1 MSTGMMPAIE
11 RVPESV
17 VNIAHFQKLDDVS
30 DAKSFRR
37 LEDFSTIWLS
47 DPLPLRRKTRPKG
60 IKGRGQGLYS
70 VIGFNC
76 DRGRSPCDPAP
87 CRGRDPYW

>member
-37 LEDFSTIWLS
+37 LEDFSTI
-47 DPLPLRRKTRPKG
+47 
-60 IKGRGQGLYS
+60 
-70 VIGFNC
+70 
-76 DRGRSPCDPAP
+76 
-87 CRGRDPYW
+87 